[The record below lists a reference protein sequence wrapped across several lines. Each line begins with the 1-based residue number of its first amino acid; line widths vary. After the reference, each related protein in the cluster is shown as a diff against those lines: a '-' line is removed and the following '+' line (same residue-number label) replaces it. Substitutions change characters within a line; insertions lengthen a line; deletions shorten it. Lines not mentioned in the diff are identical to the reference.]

1 MLDTD
6 DTKMNKIV
14 FNDLNDFIIHEVK
27 NIKNTE
33 YLPKEVSRVL
43 EDGSFQWRDTNNL
56 HRSCCH
62 SS

>member
-43 EDGSFQWRDTNNL
+43 EDGSFQRRDTNNL